1 MEVFITSTQRKV
13 AIGINTCSNSLNID
27 FKTIGKLKG
36 ACGSIKQMALSDS
49 SPYLASV
56 SLDRYLRYIIIHM
69 ILFNQF
75 FALYKV
81 ASFVHSTNMLDLAY

>member
-1 MEVFITSTQRKV
+1 MSQTLMEAFISSTQRRV
-13 AIGINTCSNSLNID
+13 AVRINTWSNGLNID

-56 SLDRYLRYIIIHM
+56 SLDRYLRYTIYPIILSASNSY
-69 ILFNQF
+69 LFDVPV
-75 FALYKV
+75 LPL
-81 ASFVHSTNMLDLAY
+81 SIP